1 MHGRTNGRPA
11 KYAQPVRAVTGESR
25 LLYRSMGATYAE
37 VCWLSRPTERYAWTM
52 PAMTDAP
59 QMRFFLNVR
68 TLDTLLVD
76 DEGDDFPN
84 LGEACKHAIQVASE
98 LAREYPRLPAH
109 PLSIVPVALEVL
121 DPSGALVFSTPIH

>member
-1 MHGRTNGRPA
+1 MAGPA
-11 KYAQPVRAVTGESR
+11 EYAQLVRPVTVKSR
-25 LLYRSMGATYAE
+25 CLYRSMGAPYAE
-37 VCWLSRPTERYAWTM
+37 VCWLYRAKQSGMRRTM

-76 DEGDDFPN
+76 EEGEDFPN
-84 LGEACKHAIQVASE
+84 LGEVCKHAIQVASE

-121 DPSGALVFSTPIH
+121 DHSGALVFSAPVQ